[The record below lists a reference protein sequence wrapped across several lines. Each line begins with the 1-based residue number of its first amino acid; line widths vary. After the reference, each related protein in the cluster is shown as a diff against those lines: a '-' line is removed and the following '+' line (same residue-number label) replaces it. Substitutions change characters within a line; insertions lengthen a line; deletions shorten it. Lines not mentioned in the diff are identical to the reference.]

1 MMLRFSTLA
10 TALTLALSVQVQA
23 HAQTIAVPAPEA
35 AGGGAGD
42 AANRSDS
49 GTLTGVVAD
58 SGRGGYL
65 AGAEVRLSAM
75 STVAVT
81 GSDGRFTLHRVPAGE
96 HQLTIS
102 YVGRT
107 DVRQGVR
114 VSAGQTATV
123 SIDVAAAASAQTTTL
138 DGMVVTAARPIA
150 ESEYAALQ
158 AQRAS
163 TSLVNVVAADSIGR
177 FPDQNVAAA
186 LSRLPGIAV
195 ERDQGQ
201 ERYVNLRGAPARW
214 TTIAFDGVN
223 VISPGG
229 RTARLD
235 TIPSAIGSQ
244 VIARKAITAAMPSET
259 LAGNIDIITRSP
271 FDYEGLK
278 IGADVG
284 IGYNDLGG
292 GKQYNWGGFIA
303 NKFADD
309 RWGVLLSASK
319 YSRDMVTDNFES
331 DPEVASEDREPG
343 GSERVWFDA
352 HQNKLYRLTRENESV
367 SGRLEFRP
375 DNDNHFFLSSIY
387 TEFSDHEL
395 RNAMEFDLD
404 ANAVR
409 TSDTRPQS
417 EAQRT
422 GYADVRTGNTPW
434 QGTVYGVELDS
445 TLNINN
451 TVQSIFTTTL
461 GGDQNFDQWRS
472 SWRLN
477 YTQAEQDS
485 SPSFNSTWV
494 SPSARTL
501 RPTVDYDFSNRALH
515 RVTLYDTVR
524 NADGS
529 FAKGNLKRSLDSHD
543 YNFVNLRS
551 NSGQAVTDA
560 YSARMDLFRD
570 LDLFG
575 RPTELQVGVQ
585 YDERSKE
592 NNQRRWQ
599 VTAAQLAAAGIAQPT
614 MADFA
619 SDKPYQGDL
628 PLGYSFRYHDE
639 GKAWALLD
647 GLRAQGAGGI
657 VDSVTS
663 DEWYEVSEKIGAL
676 YAMGTTHFDWGNLV
690 AGVRG
695 EYTRN
700 QSAANVAEED
710 GYRRVSVTESG
721 IEFFPS
727 VHLNWDLNDEM
738 KLRFSANTGA
748 ARPDYTDLRPNFAI
762 SDEDQEISGGNPYAD
777 TEKSIGVDAYF
788 EWYMR
793 PQGFFSAGVYYKNLR
808 DVLFDVEIP
817 RFGSDVLDRTGL
829 DRSDYTYFTLA
840 NGGDGYIRGLE
851 LAYSQKFGAL
861 AERLNLPMWV
871 GDFGISANVTFN
883 DSEATTPDGR
893 DVALPGASDL
903 IYNTSLYYEAH
914 GLSARLSWQYRDKWV
929 DSIGDGGVLG
939 DAYWDEV
946 GRLDLSL
953 RYAFNDHLEMYLDAN
968 NLLDEPGIRFQGD
981 RRRTTE
987 FESFGARYMIG
998 LRMNF

>member
-1 MMLRFSTLA
+1 MSRISTLA
-10 TALTLALSVQVQA
+10 TALALALTMQAQA
-23 HAQTIAVPAPEA
+23 HAQTAATPAADQGA
-35 AGGGAGD
+35 AARPD
-42 AANRSDS
+42 T
-49 GTLTGVVAD
+49 GTISGVVSDA
-58 SGRGGYL
+58 GRGGYL
-65 AGAEVRLSAM
+65 AGAEVRISGLNV
-75 STVAVT
+75 VAVSA
-81 GSDGRFTLHRVPAGE
+81 SDGSFTLHRVPAGRHE
-96 HQLTIS
+96 LTVS
-102 YVGRT
+102 YIGRPDRQQAV
-107 DVRQGVR
+107 DVTG
-114 VSAGQTATV
+114 GQTTQAA
-123 SIDVAAAASAQTTTL
+123 VAVGMGNDATTL
-138 DGMVVTAARPIA
+138 DEIVVRAAPIA

-163 TSLVNVVAADSIGR
+163 VSLVNVIAADSIGR
-177 FPDQNVAAA
+177 FPDQNVAAS

-235 TIPSAIGSQ
+235 TIPSAIASQ
-244 VIARKAITAAMPSET
+244 VVARKAITAAMPSET

-278 IGADVG
+278 FGADAG

-292 GKQYNWGGFIA
+292 GKQQNWGAFIS

-309 RWGVLLSASK
+309 RWGALLSVSK

-375 DNDNHFFLSSIY
+375 SDDHRFFLSSIY

-434 QGTVYGVELDS
+434 LGTVHGVEMDS
-445 TLNINN
+445 TLNIGN

-461 GGDQNFDQWRS
+461 GGDQDFDAWRA

-477 YTQAEQDS
+477 YTEAEQES
-485 SPSFNSTWV
+485 GPSFNSTWV
-494 SPSARTL
+494 SPSERTL
-501 RPTVDYDFSNRALH
+501 RPTVDYDFTNRELH
-515 RVTLYDTVR
+515 RVTLWETIR

-529 FAKGNLKRSLDSHD
+529 FSKGDLKRSLDSHD

-551 NSGQAVTDA
+551 NTGLAVTDA

-570 LDLFG
+570 TTLFG
-575 RPTELQVGVQ
+575 RPTELQFGMQ
-585 YDERSKE
+585 YDDRSKE
-592 NNQRRWQ
+592 NNQARFE
-599 VTAAQLAAAGIAQPT
+599 VTAAQLAAMGIAQPT

-619 SDKPYQGDL
+619 SDKPYQGAL

-639 GKAWALLD
+639 GKAWGLLD
-647 GLRAQGAGGI
+647 GLRAQGAGGM
-657 VDSVTS
+657 VGSVAF
-663 DEWYEVSEKIGAL
+663 DEWYEVSEKIGAV
-676 YAMGTTHFDWGNLV
+676 YGMATTRFDWGNMV

-700 QSAANVAEED
+700 ASSAYAGDDN
-710 GYRRVSVTESG
+710 GYERITVSESG
-721 IEFFPS
+721 VEFFPS
-727 VHLNWDLNDEM
+727 VHINWDLNDEM

-762 SDEDQEISGGNPYAD
+762 NDEEGEIDGGNPYAD
-777 TEKSIGVDAYF
+777 TEKSVGVDAYF

-817 RFGSDVLDRTGL
+817 RFGQNVLDRPGF
-829 DRSDYTYFTLA
+829 DRSEYTYFTLA

-851 LAYSQKFGAL
+851 LAYSQKFGPL
-861 AERLNLPMWV
+861 AERFDLPLWV

-893 DVALPGASDL
+893 DVSLPGASDL
-903 IYNTSLYYEAH
+903 IYNTSLYYEAN
-914 GLSARLSWQYRDKWV
+914 GLSARLSWQYRDAWV
-929 DSIGDGGVLG
+929 DSIGSGDILG

-946 GRLDLSL
+946 SRLDFSL
-953 RYAFNDHLEMYLDAN
+953 RYAFNDNVEMYFDAN
-968 NLLDEPGIRFQGD
+968 NLLDEAGIRYQGD
-981 RRRTTE
+981 RQRTTE
-987 FESFGARYMIG
+987 FEQFGARYMVG
-998 LRMNF
+998 VRLNF